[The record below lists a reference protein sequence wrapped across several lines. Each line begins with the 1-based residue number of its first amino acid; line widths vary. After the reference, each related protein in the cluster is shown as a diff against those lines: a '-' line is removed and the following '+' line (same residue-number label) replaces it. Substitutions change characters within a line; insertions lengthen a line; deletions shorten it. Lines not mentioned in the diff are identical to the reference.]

1 MTIIIITKLYEE
13 MSIYMN
19 YEVQH
24 ETKEKEEISSLCF
37 IFYGDKLLVNRD
49 GDIKSIPSLRD
60 IYHSIMTP
68 ITRQYIGKLQNIPCY
83 SGEVTTDKDIPNHM
97 ELIGLRQ
104 LFGLV
109 KDEDFWMAGKAI
121 QIVNWDRTH
130 RYCGQCGHTTE
141 IKSEQFAKVCPQC
154 GLINYPRIS
163 PAIIVAITK
172 GDEILLAKNARS
184 TLGFYSV
191 LAGFVEP
198 GETLEECVKREV
210 KEEVGIDVK
219 NISYFGSQPWPFP
232 NSLMI
237 GFTAEYDK
245 GEILV
250 DKNELS
256 DAKWFKA
263 NNLPQIPSSIS
274 ISRRLIDWFVDNN
287 S

>member
-1 MTIIIITKLYEE
+1 MTIIIIGTLYEE

-19 YEVQH
+19 YEVQSQT
-24 ETKEKEEISSLCF
+24 EEKEDLSSLCF
-37 IFYGDKLLVNRD
+37 IFCGDKLLVNRD
-49 GDIKSIPSLRD
+49 RDIKAIPSLKD
-60 IYHSIMTP
+60 ISDST
-68 ITRQYIGKLQNIPCY
+68 ITLAIKQYIGELQGKPCY
-83 SGEVTTDKDIPNHM
+83 TGEVDADRDIPNHM
-97 ELIGLRQ
+97 EPIGLRQ

-109 KDEDFWMAGKAI
+109 KDEEFWMAGKAI

-141 IKSEQFAKVCPQC
+141 VRAEQFAKVCPQC

-256 DAKWFKA
+256 DAKWFKSD
-263 NNLPQIPSSIS
+263 NLPQIPSSIS

-287 S
+287 K